1 MMIKSLYL
9 THSGGYVK
17 IFREKLVFNY
27 FLDEEI
33 MVVRQRKATYICG
46 KFSKYWSLASINIW
60 SESWMSW

>member
-1 MMIKSLYL
+1 MLNSMMIKSLYL

-33 MVVRQRKATYICG
+33 MVVR
-46 KFSKYWSLASINIW
+46 
-60 SESWMSW
+60 